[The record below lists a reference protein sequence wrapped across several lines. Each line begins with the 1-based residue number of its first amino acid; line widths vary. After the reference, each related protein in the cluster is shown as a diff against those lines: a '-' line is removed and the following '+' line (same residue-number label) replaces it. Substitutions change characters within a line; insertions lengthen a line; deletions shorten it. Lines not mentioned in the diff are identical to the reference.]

1 MLTTVSGAN
10 TDWPSRDRYTRL
22 NIAYGIL
29 GTYRREAPLTDEE
42 AKAPN
47 RKGTR
52 QGDTVQR
59 LCQNTNPAWRI
70 TIKLIQGCWG
80 FACVSVTAG
89 FGTIPE
95 MLSLPLFV
103 FLFNIF
109 FFLSLD

>member
-1 MLTTVSGAN
+1 MLTTVSWAN
-10 TDWPSRDRYTRL
+10 TDWPSHGRYTRL

-29 GTYRREAPLTDEE
+29 GTYRQEAHLTDEE

-59 LCQNTNPAWRI
+59 LRQNMNPAWCI
-70 TIKLIQGCWG
+70 TIKLIQGCRG
-80 FACVSVTAG
+80 FTCGLGTAD

-95 MLSLPLFV
+95 MLSLPLFF

-109 FFLSLD
+109 FLSLD